1 MSAPLNNSQQFKIMK
16 AEISADRFGDN
27 VIDVRTLISELNLF
41 ESLENPYISGNM
53 LLIDDKGL
61 VERLDFKGTEVFTL
75 EVASVA
81 GILEVKIG
89 GEADKAKKFI
99 LTRIEKSVRN
109 NDRSETVLINFIEEH
124 FFFDKLIKISKSF
137 TSNLEGMIS
146 EILVGSLNKSV
157 DLSYITKS
165 AQGVRKINIPFLHPL
180 EAVDWLRDRMTTD
193 VGGPFFTHASV
204 FDNNIRLSS
213 LDGLL
218 SQRAFN
224 SKAPFIYSAALAQK
238 ADDLSED
245 QKSLLIE
252 DFKIKL
258 AGDSLKLISQGGV
271 GSQYTNTDIGT
282 GLTTQSHFSVRDL
295 LLELKD
301 NDLIP
306 DTSVQSVFDESQF
319 FINKYTD
326 EYNSRTFHQLT
337 SSGTYDTFKDYHDV
351 TDSREHV
358 LKLKNRS
365 LRNVLYKNMI
375 NIIIPGVPLMYSK
388 ASVGDIIKC
397 RFNTTSIESSSDN
410 SDDLIDK
417 QKSGDYIIY
426 AVRHMFRET
435 KHSSSVNCTK
445 ITKDFVKVAETK

>member
-193 VGGPFFTHASV
+193 VGGPFSPT
-204 FDNNIRLSS
+204 RL
-213 LDGLL
+213 
-218 SQRAFN
+218 
-224 SKAPFIYSAALAQK
+224 YS
-238 ADDLSED
+238 
-245 QKSLLIE
+245 
-252 DFKIKL
+252 
-258 AGDSLKLISQGGV
+258 
-271 GSQYTNTDIGT
+271 
-282 GLTTQSHFSVRDL
+282 
-295 LLELKD
+295 
-301 NDLIP
+301 
-306 DTSVQSVFDESQF
+306 
-319 FINKYTD
+319 
-326 EYNSRTFHQLT
+326 
-337 SSGTYDTFKDYHDV
+337 
-351 TDSREHV
+351 
-358 LKLKNRS
+358 
-365 LRNVLYKNMI
+365 
-375 NIIIPGVPLMYSK
+375 III
-388 ASVGDIIKC
+388 
-397 RFNTTSIESSSDN
+397 
-410 SDDLIDK
+410 
-417 QKSGDYIIY
+417 
-426 AVRHMFRET
+426 
-435 KHSSSVNCTK
+435 
-445 ITKDFVKVAETK
+445 